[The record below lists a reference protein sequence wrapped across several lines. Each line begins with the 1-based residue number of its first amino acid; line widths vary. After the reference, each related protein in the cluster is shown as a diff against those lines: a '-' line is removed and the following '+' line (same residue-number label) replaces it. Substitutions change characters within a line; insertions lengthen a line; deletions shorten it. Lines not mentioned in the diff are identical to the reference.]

1 MTGKVALLVV
11 SAWAASGAA
20 GLRAQAPPHAA
31 QRPLVTVDPALAA
44 SGWAAIETGTSFF
57 HDREIPAA
65 GLRGDVLRVPDLTLR
80 LSVGRRVEIR
90 VDTGYE
96 VLLVRE
102 RREGP
107 LSAQLDYDGESSSD
121 IRDPVVSTLVRLR
134 EESTGGPA
142 LGFRIA
148 TRLPVAS
155 NESGLGLD
163 TTDFFASLLAAKNA
177 GPYRWVAN
185 LGLGIL
191 GVPTA
196 ETSQNDVV
204 TYGLSLSRRVG
215 ERVAL
220 VAGVD
225 GHVDPSGQV
234 HPGTED
240 TAVLRF
246 GTRMGNAASTID
258 AAILLGLAEVDSP
271 VAFTVGLTRAFRV
284 LDGS

>member
-1 MTGKVALLVV
+1 MAGRVALLVV
-11 SAWAASGAA
+11 SAWAATGAA
-20 GLRAQAPPHAA
+20 GLGAQAVPHAT

-44 SGWAAIETGTSFF
+44 PGWAAIETGTSFF
-57 HDREIPAA
+57 RDREIPAA
-65 GLRGDVLRVPDLTLR
+65 GLRGDVLRVPELTLR

-107 LSAQLDYDGESSSD
+107 LSAELDYDGEASSD
-121 IRDPVVSTLVRLR
+121 IRDPVVATLVRLR
-134 EESTGGPA
+134 EESAGGPA

-163 TTDFFASLLAAKNA
+163 TTDFFASLLAAKDA

-185 LGLGIL
+185 LGIGIL

-196 ETSQNDVV
+196 VTSQNDVV

-225 GHVDPSGQV
+225 GHVDPSGQAR
-234 HPGTED
+234 PGSED
-240 TAVLRF
+240 TAILRF
-246 GTRMGNAASTID
+246 GTRMGSAASTID

>member
-11 SAWAASGAA
+11 SAWAASGAV
-20 GLRAQAPPHAA
+20 GLRAQAPPHAT

-44 SGWAAIETGTSFF
+44 PGWAAIETGTSFF
-57 HDREIPAA
+57 HDREIPAV
-65 GLRGDVLRVPDLTLR
+65 GLRGDVLRVPELTLR
-80 LSVGRRVEIR
+80 LSVGQRVEIR

-107 LSAQLDYDGESSSD
+107 LSAELDYDGESSSD
-121 IRDPVVSTLVRLR
+121 IRDPVVATLVRLR
-134 EESTGGPA
+134 EETAGGPA

-163 TTDFFASLLAAKNA
+163 TTDFFASLLAAKDA

-234 HPGTED
+234 HRGTED

-246 GTRMGNAASTID
+246 GTRMGSAASTID

>member
-1 MTGKVALLVV
+1 MAGKIALFILCACAARGPAPLVAQ
-11 SAWAASGAA
+11 GA
-20 GLRAQAPPHAA
+20 GHPT
-31 QRPLVTVDPALAA
+31 QRPLDTVDPALAA
-44 SGWAAIETGTSFF
+44 PGWVVVETGTSFF
-57 HDREIPAA
+57 HDREIPAV
-65 GLRGDVLRVPDLTLR
+65 GLSGDVLRVPDLTLR
-80 LSVGRRVEIR
+80 LSLGRRVELR

-102 RREGP
+102 RRDGP
-107 LSAQLDYDGESSSD
+107 LAAELDYDGQSSSD
-121 IRDPVVSTLVRLR
+121 IRDPVVATLVRVR
-134 EESTGGPA
+134 DETSGGPA
-142 LGFRIA
+142 LGVRIA

-155 NESGLGLD
+155 NQSGLGLD
-163 TTDFFASLLAAKNA
+163 TTDFFVSLLAAKDA
-177 GPYRWVAN
+177 GPNRWVAN

-191 GVPTA
+191 EVPTA
-196 ETSQNDVV
+196 VTSQNDVV
-204 TYGLSLSRRVG
+204 TYGVSVSRRVG

-246 GTRMGNAASTID
+246 GTRVGRGLSTFD
-258 AAILLGLAEVDSP
+258 AAILVGLAEVDSP
-271 VAFTVGLTRAFRV
+271 VAFTLGVTRAFRV